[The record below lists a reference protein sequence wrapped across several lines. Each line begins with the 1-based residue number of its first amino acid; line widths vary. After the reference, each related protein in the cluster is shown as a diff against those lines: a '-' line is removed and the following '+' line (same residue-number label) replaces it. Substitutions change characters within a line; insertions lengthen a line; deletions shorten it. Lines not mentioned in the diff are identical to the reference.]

1 MPTLPQPSQVIS
13 CTNLASCFQAL
24 YNFLFAIFIALAF
37 LNFLY
42 GAFLYLLFGGGIF
55 KKDEGKG
62 RMINSIIA
70 VIVALTIPI
79 ILNMINP
86 GIFQVVLQIPTVT
99 AKLPEYTFAPGYL
112 PGTDIFVDPSV
123 IQGTPNCDIPNQ
135 GACSLDFLEN
145 KMSNYDRKTL
155 KIFSLICQAE
165 SGGNP
170 NIESSVDRCQD
181 GNPFSIGLFQIN
193 LAASWFTLPDGTVCQ
208 PGLIFTD
215 YQSNVY
221 NCRVQDYGLYN
232 KCKEALKNPAINIDV
247 AKRKY
252 NSGGFR
258 HWSVWPIIQSKCLV
272 NYPKQI
278 FSTLINN

>member
-1 MPTLPQPSQVIS
+1 
-13 CTNLASCFQAL
+13 
-24 YNFLFAIFIALAF
+24 
-37 LNFLY
+37 
-42 GAFLYLLFGGGIF
+42 LYLLSGGGIF
-55 KKDEGKG
+55 KKDEGKS
-62 RMINSIIA
+62 RMTNSIIA
-70 VIVALTIPI
+70 VIVALIIPI

-86 GIFQVVLQIPTVT
+86 GIFQVVLQIPEVTV
-99 AKLPEYTFAPGYL
+99 KLPEYTFAPGYL
-112 PGTDIFVDPSV
+112 PGTDIFIDPSV
-123 IQGTPNCDIPNQ
+123 IQGTPNCTIPDQ
-135 GACSLDFLEN
+135 GACSPSSLKNNTL
-145 KMSNYDRKTL
+145 SGYDNNTV
-155 KIFSLICQAE
+155 KIFSLICTQE
-165 SGGNP
+165 SGSNP
-170 NIESSVDRCQD
+170 HIESSVDRCRD

-193 LAASWFTLPDGTVCQ
+193 MAATEFTLPDGTVCQ

-221 NCRVQDYGLYN
+221 NCRVQNYGLYN

-258 HWSVWPIIQSKCLV
+258 HWSVWSIIQSKCLV